1 MTNKSIAKLGLLV
14 VLCLACTV
22 ANAQGFNGYYDY
34 GTWSSSNTLAGG
46 YTVSSTNPGQTTVT
60 LNEPDGCF
68 YNGSCG
74 PQEFDFSHTV
84 ASSGTVSF
92 DWNFNASADACC
104 SGLNF
109 YVNGFEYNLTGGDF
123 GNPYGN
129 FSTFAGGTFTVGV
142 NAGDVI
148 TFGAFSADGCCDAT
162 INTISNFSAPN
173 DTPEP
178 ASLALLGT
186 GLVGLAGAVRRR
198 LA

>member
-34 GTWSSSNTLAGG
+34 GTWSSINTPGG
-46 YTVSSTNPGQTTVT
+46 PAPVSSINPGQTVLT
-60 LNEPDGCF
+60 LQEPDGTCC
-68 YNGSCG
+68 YS
-74 PQEFDFSHTV
+74 QEFQFSHSV
-84 ASSGTVSF
+84 ATSGTVSF
-92 DWNFNASADACC
+92 DWNFNATIDPCC

-109 YVNGFEYNLTGGDF
+109 YVNGFEYNLIGGDF

-129 FSTFAGGTFTVGV
+129 FPGYPSNVSGTFSVSV

-148 TFGAFSADGCCDAT
+148 TFGAFSADGCCGST
-162 INTISNFSAPN
+162 TNTISNFSAPN

>member
-1 MTNKSIAKLGLLV
+1 MKKVSILV
-14 VLCLACTV
+14 VLVALCLATP
-22 ANAQGFNGYYDY
+22 AFAQGFNGYYDY
-34 GTWSSSNTLAGG
+34 GTWSSSNTIAGG
-46 YTVSSTNPGQTTVT
+46 QTSSAINPGQTTLT
-60 LNEPDGCF
+60 MYEPDGCPS
-68 YNGSCG
+68 NPCG
-74 PQEFDFSHTV
+74 VQEFRFSHSV

-92 DWNFNASADACC
+92 NWDFNASNDACC

-109 YVNGFEYNLTGGDF
+109 YVNGFEYNLTGGHFSDPYNF
-123 GNPYGN
+123 GG
-129 FSTFAGGTFTVGV
+129 FSTFANGTFSVGV

-148 TFGAFSADGCCDAT
+148 TFGAFSADGCCNSS
-162 INTISNFSAPN
+162 INTISDFSAPN

>member
-1 MTNKSIAKLGLLV
+1 MKKVSILV
-14 VLCLACTV
+14 VLVALCLATP
-22 ANAQGFNGYYDY
+22 ALAQGFNGYYDY
-34 GTWSSSNTLAGG
+34 GTWSSAQTAGG
-46 YTVSSTNPGQTTVT
+46 PTVSSINAGQTVLT
-60 LNEPDGCF
+60 LQEPDNCF
-68 YNGSCG
+68 YGGPCG
-74 PQEFDFSHTV
+74 PQEFQFSHTV

-92 DWNFNASADACC
+92 DWLFDARIDACC

-109 YVNGFEYNLTGGDF
+109 YVNGFEYNLTGGHFSDPYNF
-123 GNPYGN
+123 GG
-129 FSTFAGGTFTVGV
+129 FSSYTGGTFSVSV

-148 TFGAFSADGCCDAT
+148 TFGAFSADGCCDST
-162 INTISNFSAPN
+162 TNTISNFSAPN